1 MVSKPS
7 MMVDD
12 SALFPARMAA
22 LPRFDTVHRIP
33 LSTRRESP
41 VQDSRVADTA
51 VKARIIRGGGLHIIT
66 RWGRHL
72 SSKSTGLRHW
82 RQRFNALFQDHEI
95 FVRTHGHVR
104 FLRISAT
111 WQKRVALIAAA
122 VLLAWAGV
130 TLAIL
135 VNQLLGA
142 DERAAVAQQQAAAS
156 AAEQRIARY
165 RDRVAETA
173 ADLEERQVQ
182 LEEWSK
188 ESFGAEPAAV
198 TDEAGAEAAPA
209 AAAPLKTSAIDPN
222 LPPEAQALARLEA
235 RQEAFASRLLA
246 AVNDRAAKAETAVAA
261 LGLDPRGLVRNAAAG
276 RGGPFIPYRGKMGKA
291 KALGASFA
299 ALEGALFRME
309 VLERTL
315 VAVPSGNPANVL
327 MMSSGFGYRSD
338 PFTGGGAMHAGLDFR
353 GPIGTP
359 ILAAAPGRVSFV
371 GQKSGYGN
379 VVEVDH
385 GQGILTRYAHLSG
398 FTATVGQQVTAGEQI
413 ARMGSTG
420 RSTGSHLHFEV
431 RLNGVAVNPRRFL
444 EAKADVLEVKADA
457 RQRVG
462 SVARGAR

>member
-1 MVSKPS
+1 
-7 MMVDD
+7 
-12 SALFPARMAA
+12 MAA
-22 LPRFDTVHRIP
+22 LPRLGTVHRIP
-33 LSTRRESP
+33 LSIRRESP
-41 VQDSRVADTA
+41 PQDSRVGWSTD
-51 VKARIIRGGGLHIIT
+51 KARSTRGGGLHKIT

-72 SSKSTGLRHW
+72 SSQSTGLRHW

-122 VLLAWAGV
+122 ALLVWAG
-130 TLAIL
+130 TMLAVL
-135 VNQLLGA
+135 VNQLLTA
-142 DERAAVAQQQAAAS
+142 DERAAVAQQQAAA
-156 AAEQRIARY
+156 AASEKRIAQY

-173 ADLEERQVQ
+173 ADLEERQAL
-182 LEEWSK
+182 LENVAETH
-188 ESFGAEPAAV
+188 FGIDPETMAAEPVAAGE
-198 TDEAGAEAAPA
+198 TAKPAPVE
-209 AAAPLKTSAIDPN
+209 TSAIDPN
-222 LPPEAQALARLEA
+222 LPPEAQALARIEA
-235 RQEAFASRLLA
+235 RQENFATRLLA
-246 AVNDRAAKAETAVAA
+246 AVNTRAANAEMAVTK
-261 LGLDPRGLVRNAAAG
+261 LGLDPKALVRNAAAG
-276 RGGPFIPYRGKMGKA
+276 RGGPFIPYKGRMGKA

-315 VAVPSGNPANVL
+315 VAVPSGNPADVL

-338 PFTGGGAMHAGLDFR
+338 PFSGAGAMHAGLDFR

-359 ILAAAPGRVSFV
+359 ILAAAPGKVAFV

-398 FTATVGQQVTAGEQI
+398 FTTKVGTQVAAGEQI
-413 ARMGSTG
+413 AKMGSTG

-457 RQRVG
+457 RERVG